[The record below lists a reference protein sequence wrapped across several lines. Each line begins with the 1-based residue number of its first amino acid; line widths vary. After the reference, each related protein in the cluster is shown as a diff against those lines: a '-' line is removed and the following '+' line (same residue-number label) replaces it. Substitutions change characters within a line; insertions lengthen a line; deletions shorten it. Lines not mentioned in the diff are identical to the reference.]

1 MSAELVVVPCNE
13 VNKGVLIAVDLR
25 QADCANG
32 AQCRSAGIDCLFC
45 SDSSSRLPL
54 TECDK
59 TSYIGSE
66 LQRVRTRGGRI
77 GSQTFRSHASVDNSN
92 LDEEMRATLSKAAAE
107 LYDRIRKATGD

>member
-1 MSAELVVVPCNE
+1 MSAELVVAPCNE
-13 VNKGVLIAVDLR
+13 VDKGVLIAIDLR

-32 AQCRSAGIDCLFC
+32 AQCRAAGIDCLCC

-59 TSYIGSE
+59 TSYIESE
-66 LQRVRTRGGRI
+66 LRRIRTRGGRI
-77 GSQTFRSHASVDNSN
+77 GSQRYRSNVSVGNSN